1 MLTKNYTIIS
11 LYSSVFLVIGLL
23 TAYFPL
29 WLNKSL
35 ELEPYHI
42 GYILSLSGILKV
54 IFTLSITVFIK
65 NGNYLKTFLL
75 CTIVFTITQF
85 LIIYFFKEELS
96 FYLNFFM
103 ILLFLISFSPVLP
116 FIETIYS
123 SLVKQPLKRYG
134 KIRISGSIA
143 FCFSVFCFGYFIN
156 IFSLTIFPIILVI
169 SLLMI
174 GISISMIPKKISI
187 QKYNSF
193 SGYKALFTKNN
204 KNIIIFIL
212 ACSMLQSTHAMY
224 YGYSTILWENKGLSF
239 FKIGILWSFAIFS
252 EVLLFL
258 KIDKYFKATFL
269 YKTLLYCAIIAV
281 IRWILTYLVES
292 FYILLIVQTLHGV
305 TFALTHYTMIFF
317 INKKLRESSKLFIQ
331 SVYHTLTGG
340 IFLTILTISCGHL
353 TSYTKGDEG
362 YLLMTL
368 LALFSFILIYYNR
381 KILK

>member
-1 MLTKNYTIIS
+1 
-11 LYSSVFLVIGLL
+11 
-23 TAYFPL
+23 
-29 WLNKSL
+29 
-35 ELEPYHI
+35 
-42 GYILSLSGILKV
+42 
-54 IFTLSITVFIK
+54 
-65 NGNYLKTFLL
+65 
-75 CTIVFTITQF
+75 
-85 LIIYFFKEELS
+85 
-96 FYLNFFM
+96 M

-174 GISISMIPKKISI
+174 VISISMIPKKISI

-204 KNIIIFIL
+204 KNIIIFIF

-239 FKIGILWSFAIFS
+239 FKIGILWSFAIFA

-258 KIDKYFKATFL
+258 KIDKYFKATLL